1 VAEDPVETERI
12 AQKTTFIFTF
22 PSKYAQR
29 DFRHILSAFLALS
42 TRTQ

>member
-1 VAEDPVETERI
+1 METERI
-12 AQKTTFIFTF
+12 AQKTSFIFTL

-29 DFRHILSAFLALS
+29 DFPHILFAFLALS